1 MTVPWRWL
9 DGDSRVIE
17 LSGGN
22 QQKIDVTGQ
31 ILEVDG
37 GVANQPRLPCSHPD
51 ASPVDGGESNKNI

>member
-37 GVANQPRLPCSHPD
+37 GVAN
-51 ASPVDGGESNKNI
+51 